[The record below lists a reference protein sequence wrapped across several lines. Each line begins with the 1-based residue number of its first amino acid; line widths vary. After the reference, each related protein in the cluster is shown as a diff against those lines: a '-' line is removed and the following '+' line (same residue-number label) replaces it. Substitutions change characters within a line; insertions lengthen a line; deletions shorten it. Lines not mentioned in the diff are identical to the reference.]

1 MEVPSAKTSDQ
12 NYVTIKDYTG
22 KEFRLYDTM
31 IAHIKRNHPDI
42 EDPIKFVTSVLQDP
56 LFITQDELPNTVIY
70 HRSVGKPL
78 LHIAYVEVS
87 RELVK
92 SAHITDTVKGGALL
106 WMKPT
111 PDLIK

>member
-1 MEVPSAKTSDQ
+1 MEAPPAKTSDQ
-12 NYVTIKDYTG
+12 NYVTIKDHQG
-22 KEFRLYDTM
+22 KAFRLYDTM

-42 EDPIKFVTSVLQDP
+42 EDPVKFVTAILQDP

-70 HRSVGKPL
+70 HRSVATPL
-78 LHIAYVEVS
+78 LHIAYVETS

-92 SAHITDTVKGGALL
+92 SAHITDTVKGGGLL

-111 PDLIK
+111 PDLFK